1 MIAAIF
7 PEVYDAVGKKVL
19 RPFDRRR
26 GPHPTFPMG
35 RYVSQPLTVKC
46 ANIAELRDFLLG
58 CKVISDEE
66 QFDKPDY
73 WQPPEDFE
81 ETKQGDCDC
90 FALWTWRQ
98 LLGMGYDARVVFGR
112 CGRYGIGHAW
122 VEYFAD
128 DSCFLVEP
136 QARRLGEVLPRLN
149 TVDYQPLFS
158 VAWDGDK
165 LSYYQHAKD
174 QATLG
179 FFKTVTLIPEWISIR
194 GTFWIRNAHEV
205 PGALWRICL
214 KALRAFHMPRRR
226 R

>member
-7 PEVYDAVGKKVL
+7 PEAYDAVGKKVL

-46 ANIAELRDFLLG
+46 ANIAEMREFLLK
-58 CKVISDEE
+58 CKVVSDEE

-73 WQPPEDFE
+73 WQPPEEFE

-98 LLGMGYDARVVFGR
+98 MMEMGYDARVVFGQH
-112 CGRYGIGHAW
+112 GRYGIGHAW

-128 DSCFLVEP
+128 GVCFLVEP
-136 QARRLGEVLPRLN
+136 QRRRLGEVMPRLS
-149 TVDYQPLFS
+149 TLRYHPHFS
-158 VAWDGDK
+158 VAWNGEK
-165 LSYYQHAKD
+165 LSYFQHAKQQSSLD
-174 QATLG
+174 
-179 FFKTVTLIPEWISIR
+179 FMKTVVLIPEWASVWAR
-194 GTFWIRNAHEV
+194 FYMQNA
-205 PGALWRICL
+205 PKIPRALWLASR
-214 KALRAFHMPRRR
+214 KVLRGFRWPTSKR
-226 R
+226 